1 VLLRIA
7 IELGRM
13 RNQLSREG
21 YDEIQSELSGL
32 PSVLRKLLD
41 EKPGFI
47 RRIAKRVSSYTK
59 WLYIGRGHHTPAAL
73 EAALKLKEVT
83 YIPAEGMPGG
93 FMKHGP
99 ISMVDEEMVAVIL
112 MPPVE
117 NEALYKSTLINV
129 SEMKSRGAKL
139 VGLHYNPNETAFDED
154 IVLPHTHSLLAPI
167 PQLVAGQ
174 LLAYFCAILLKRHP
188 DNPRGLAKSVTV
200 E

>member
-1 VLLRIA
+1 MRGSLSADARD
-7 IELGRM
+7 EL
-13 RNQLSREG
+13 NTSLW
-21 YDEIQSELSGL
+21 ELVD
-32 PSVLRKLLD
+32 VLRRLLD

-47 RRIAKRVSSYTK
+47 RRVAKRISSYTK
-59 WLYIGRGHHTPAAL
+59 WLFIGRGYHMPAAL

-99 ISMVDEEMVAVIL
+99 ISMIDEDMVAVVL
-112 MPPVE
+112 MPTPE
-117 NEALYKSTLINV
+117 NERLYNSTLINV

-139 VGLHYNPNETAFDED
+139 VGFHFNPDEKMFDED
-154 IVLPHTHSLLAPI
+154 IVLPKAHYLFAPI
-167 PQLVAGQ
+167 PELVAGQ